1 MNRIA
6 TTLTLL
12 TAPVLL
18 VPSISAQDSA
28 IDQINSRLI
37 AIESRLSLVE
47 TNIGGDESSSYSY
60 QQNATIEATKGMQSA
75 VDSVPDSK
83 KIAPTAPTIP
93 SAPVPARESSTYVI
107 KDGDTLGSIS
117 RKHEIERAELLTAN
131 RLSEGQPI
139 YIGETLLIP
148 GTGPIASTQTESTK
162 VAKVNTPAPAKEK
175 SVVVGETRT
184 AGVAGGYTV
193 KKGDTLTGIARK
205 NSTTVAML
213 KSANGLKSD
222 VISLG
227 QSLTIPAASSPKPAA
242 STGVQMANHVT
253 TAPEKSQDVK
263 YEYENEL
270 LSVSETYGY
279 YKVNK
284 GDNLYALARDFF
296 TTMAE
301 LQRVNRLGSSTLIYP
316 GNELIV
322 PTGKYNSYHNNGN
335 VAQR

>member
-1 MNRIA
+1 M
-6 TTLTLL
+6 
-12 TAPVLL
+12 
-18 VPSISAQDSA
+18 
-28 IDQINSRLI
+28 
-37 AIESRLSLVE
+37 
-47 TNIGGDESSSYSY
+47 
-60 QQNATIEATKGMQSA
+60 
-75 VDSVPDSK
+75 
-83 KIAPTAPTIP
+83 
-93 SAPVPARESSTYVI
+93 
-107 KDGDTLGSIS
+107 
-117 RKHEIERAELLTAN
+117 
-131 RLSEGQPI
+131 
-139 YIGETLLIP
+139 
-148 GTGPIASTQTESTK
+148 
-162 VAKVNTPAPAKEK
+162 
-175 SVVVGETRT
+175 
-184 AGVAGGYTV
+184 

-279 YKVNK
+279 VRQFLSIYYKSYYKVNK